1 MSIQFFCPRWG
12 CEDLSWND
20 FMLKVKAAG
29 YDGVEYAITSDTDS
43 QTLDKVWNLAE
54 QHQLLM
60 IPQHFDTSTPD
71 FNEHLDLY
79 ASWLDRIRK
88 YPAVK
93 INSQTGRDIFTLE
106 QNLGLIKLAGPN
118 VVHELHRGKFSFA
131 AHITREYFKT
141 DQAFKITFDI
151 SHWVAV
157 AESFLE
163 DQQEA
168 VQLAIE
174 RTGHIHARVG
184 FPEGPQ
190 IPDPRSPL
198 WFDAVRIHLGW
209 WSRIADRYSE
219 DEVLTIT
226 PEFGPF
232 PYLTH
237 DLSQWDI
244 NLYMMQLLKNEFIPS
259 GIFSR

>member
-1 MSIQFFCPRWG
+1 MV
-12 CEDLSWND
+12 
-20 FMLKVKAAG
+20 KVKAAG

-43 QTLDKVWNLAE
+43 HTLDRVWNLAE

-60 IPQHFDTSTPD
+60 IPQHFDTTTPD
-71 FNEHLDLY
+71 FNKHMDLY
-79 ASWLDRIRK
+79 ASWLERVQQ
-88 YPAVK
+88 YPSVK
-93 INSQTGRDIFTLE
+93 INSQTGRDVFSLE
-106 QNLGLIKLAGPN
+106 QNLSLIELAGPE

-131 AHITREYFKT
+131 AHVTKAYFEVKA
-141 DQAFKITFDI
+141 DFKITFDI
-151 SHWVAV
+151 SHWISV

-174 RTGHIHARVG
+174 RAGHIHARVG

-190 IPDPRSPL
+190 IPDPRMPL
-198 WFDAVRIHLGW
+198 WFDVVRIHLDW
-209 WSRIADRYSE
+209 WSQIVNRYGE

-259 GIFSR
+259 RVFSR